1 MMRAQ
6 SAVRR
11 AVAEGEQ
18 SMKKSSAHILVV
30 DDQALVRADLRDGLE
45 EAGFGVSE
53 AEDLAG
59 ILARLEQEPP
69 ISLITLDLT
78 LAHEDGLDLAREIRA
93 RRNIPV
99 IMITARAAP
108 FERVAGLEHGADDY
122 IAKPFDMREVVLR
135 VRMVLRR
142 YGIERDPVANGKA
155 VEAEASEA
163 YTCEVGDVDV
173 RRREV
178 VTHGG
183 APLQLTDAEF
193 DIFVTFLRNPARVM
207 SRDELSGLLKGR
219 VWMPPDRTLD
229 GLVARLRKKI
239 EVNPSDPHLIKTVW
253 RVGYVF
259 TGDVRR
265 QL

>member
-1 MMRAQ
+1 M
-6 SAVRR
+6 
-11 AVAEGEQ
+11 EQ
-18 SMKKSSAHILVV
+18 SLAHILVV
-30 DDQALVRADLRDGLE
+30 DDQPLVRTDLRDGLE
-45 EAGFGVSE
+45 EAGFSVSE
-53 AEDLAG
+53 AEDMAG

-108 FERVAGLEHGADDY
+108 IDRVAGLEQGADDY

-135 VRMVLRR
+135 VRTVLRR
-142 YGIERDPVANGKA
+142 YGIERDAAANGA
-155 VEAEASEA
+155 GTDAEAGEA
-163 YTCEVGDVDV
+163 YRCDVGDVDV

-183 APLQLTDAEF
+183 APLRLTDAEF
-193 DIFVTFLRNPARVM
+193 DIFVAFLRNPARVM
-207 SRDELSGLLKGR
+207 SRDELSVLLKGR
-219 VWMPPDRTLD
+219 VWMPEDRTLD

-239 EVNPSDPHLIKTVW
+239 EVNPSDPQLIRTVW

-259 TGDVRR
+259 TGDV
-265 QL
+265 